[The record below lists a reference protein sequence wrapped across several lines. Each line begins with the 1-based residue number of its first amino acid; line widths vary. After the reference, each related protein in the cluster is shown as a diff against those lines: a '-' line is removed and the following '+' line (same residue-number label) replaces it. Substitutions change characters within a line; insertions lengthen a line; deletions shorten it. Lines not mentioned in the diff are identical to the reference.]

1 MDRVADRY
9 SASIMDRHRKALRTW
24 FEGLS
29 KGGKIPTKADLEKPF
44 SPEINAEQV
53 KDVERVLSLSFLLGL
68 DHGSSDLELA
78 DGDVI
83 DEPLPFEE
91 AEKFFKSRVSLTK
104 KEWLDLEPKLRFR
117 AFTIAALG
125 DPDIIDKV
133 RTRMIAQLKT
143 GGTLESFWN
152 LEKVEAMA
160 GVSKKSPFYWET
172 VYRTNM
178 QTSYNAGR
186 AMEYQKTQPEY
197 LEFVGIEDERQTSVC
212 AQRSGIIL
220 PSTHPFWSTNW
231 PPLHF
236 NCRSTVRGVFKEEID
251 VIKETN
257 PSWETTPDRNLPR
270 EQIQGGFGGNPLDS
284 EAYWKPT
291 PKMISRAQ
299 KYGMDKEFRAFGKSI
314 LGEQD
319 FARAYTSKNSGG
331 LVDLAEEHGKNET
344 AKNLIVAEKL
354 AAKGYKIKLLPV
366 KNSEGIKN
374 PDALM
379 MDGYRWDIKV
389 LESTGDTAIKN
400 TFSSAKGQASR
411 IVLQTPS
418 ELKNDEYR
426 AFIKR
431 LSHRMNRHQWV
442 EEVIIVNGDDVEV
455 IRRSGGDKK

>member
-1 MDRVADRY
+1 
-9 SASIMDRHRKALRTW
+9 MDRHRTALRTW
-24 FEGLS
+24 FEELS
-29 KGGKIPTKADLEKPF
+29 KGDKIPTKADLEKPF
-44 SPEINAEQV
+44 SPEINTEQV

-143 GGTLESFWN
+143 GSTLESFWN

-220 PSTHPFWSTNW
+220 PATHPFWSTNW

-257 PSWETTPDRNLPR
+257 PTWETTPDRNLPR

-331 LVDLAEEHGKNET
+331 LVDISLSHGKKE
-344 AKNLIVAEKL
+344 ASKNLTVAETL
-354 AAKGYKIKLLPV
+354 AAKGFKVKLLPV
-366 KNSEGIKN
+366 SGKPGVKS
-374 PDALM
+374 PDAFM
-379 MDGYRWDIKV
+379 MDGHRWDIKV
-389 LESTGDTAIKN
+389 LESTGDAAIKN
-400 TFSSAKGQASR
+400 AFKSAKGQASR
-411 IVLQTPS
+411 LVLQVP
-418 ELKNDEYR
+418 DEITDADYQSFLGNLTDR
-426 AFIKR
+426 I
-431 LSHRMNRHQWV
+431 SRHSWI
-442 EEVIIVNGDDVEV
+442 EEVLVMRGSSIKVYKTSDVL
-455 IRRSGGDKK
+455 KK

>member
-1 MDRVADRY
+1 MADRY
-9 SASIMDRHRKALRTW
+9 SVSIMDRHRKALRTW
-24 FEGLS
+24 FEELS
-29 KGGKIPTKADLEKPF
+29 KGGKIPTKTDLEKPF
-44 SPEINAEQV
+44 SPEIDSEQV
-53 KDVERVLSLSFLLGL
+53 KDVERVLFLSFFLGL

-133 RTRMIAQLKT
+133 RTRMISQLKT

-152 LEKVEAMA
+152 LEKVESMA

-220 PSTHPFWSTNW
+220 PATHPFWSTNW

-257 PSWETTPDRNLPR
+257 PTWETTPDRNLPR
-270 EQIQGGFGGNPLDS
+270 EQILGGFGGNPLDQGS
-284 EAYWKPT
+284 FFKLT
-291 PKMISRAQ
+291 PSM
-299 KYGMDKEFRAFGKSI
+299 
-314 LGEQD
+314 
-319 FARAYTSKNSGG
+319 
-331 LVDLAEEHGKNET
+331 
-344 AKNLIVAEKL
+344 
-354 AAKGYKIKLLPV
+354 
-366 KNSEGIKN
+366 
-374 PDALM
+374 
-379 MDGYRWDIKV
+379 
-389 LESTGDTAIKN
+389 
-400 TFSSAKGQASR
+400 ASR
-411 IVLQTPS
+411 IEANTEIKESLLDLSKKVGLVSNPIETSKLIFSGKAVNRSNLNLEETVDELRNNVQSEIQKSVGKKIAVAELDRPVEITQKGVDHGLAFSASRAKVESLRDLPELIKNMKIIARGLPIEKGKGHLYSEKIAGRVAYSVGSKFRQLQITLFRRKSDQGLELYDVS
-418 ELKNDEYR
+418 E
-426 AFIKR
+426 
-431 LSHRMNRHQWV
+431 WV
-442 EEVIIVNGDDVEV
+442 M
-455 IRRSGGDKK
+455 KK